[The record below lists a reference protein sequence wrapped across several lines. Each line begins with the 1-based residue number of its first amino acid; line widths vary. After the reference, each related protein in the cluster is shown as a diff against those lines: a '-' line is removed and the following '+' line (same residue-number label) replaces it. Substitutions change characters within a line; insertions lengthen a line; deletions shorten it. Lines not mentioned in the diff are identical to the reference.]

1 MTERATSDRTR
12 EGVSREATGLVRGS
26 GLNLLGA
33 LCSQSASLVL
43 ISTLAVQLGQE
54 AVGRYAECYALLS
67 LLGLLSLAG
76 LRNGLTRFTAIYLAD
91 DNPAGVRGTIRSGLA
106 LTLAVS
112 TGIAAI
118 LALSAGSVAD
128 LMNDPALRLPVLLVA
143 LTLPASAFED
153 VALAA
158 TQGWR
163 SQKAFALIGLIA
175 DPTSRLVLTVAALML
190 GAGLNGAMWALVA
203 SSWIGAV
210 LAALSLR
217 RRLRQVPKAAPV
229 VELRRVLSFSG
240 ISWVS
245 ALATTGL
252 VWADTLL
259 IGALSTQADVG
270 RYTIATRLVTLAV
283 FVMAPINA
291 AFTPQIAHFSHIGDI
306 AAVSKSY
313 GAANRWIM
321 RLSMPAFIMLLI
333 FPGDLLGFFGPGF
346 STAEAAAVTMILAV
360 GQMVSAAA
368 GPCGGVL
375 NMSGR
380 VSLSMVDNL
389 AAVMA
394 NVALNFWLV
403 PRYGIVGAA
412 VAWSSTLIVTNLV
425 KAVQVRVLLGV
436 RSTESDWTK
445 TFLAAAPA
453 GAAGLIVAWLTSGWL
468 AAASFGLGSI
478 TITFVVT
485 LVVVGLGVDDAAIV
499 RSIVDRA
506 RRGTRRVTAG
516 R

>member
-1 MTERATSDRTR
+1 MA
-12 EGVSREATGLVRGS
+12 RGS
-26 GLNLLGA
+26 GLNLIGA

-43 ISTLAVQLGQE
+43 ISAIAVQLGQE
-54 AVGRYAECYALLS
+54 DVGRYAESYALLS

-91 DNPAGVRGTIRSGLA
+91 GNPGGVRGTIRSGLA

-112 TGIAAI
+112 TCIAAI
-118 LALSAGSVAD
+118 LALSADSVAD
-128 LMNDPALRLPVLLVA
+128 VMNDPALRSPVLLVA

-217 RRLRQVPKAAPV
+217 SRLRDVPKVAPV

-259 IGALSTQADVG
+259 IGLLSTQADVG

-291 AFTPQIAHFSHIGDI
+291 AFTPQIAHFSHIGNI

-321 RLSMPAFIMLLI
+321 RLSMPAFLMLLI
-333 FPGDLLGFFGPGF
+333 FPDDLLGFFGRGF
-346 STAEAAAVTMILAV
+346 SAGEATAVTMILAV

-389 AAVMA
+389 AAVVA
-394 NVALNFWLV
+394 NVALNLWLI

-412 VAWSSTLIVTNLV
+412 VAWSSTLIVTNIV
-425 KAVQVRVLLGV
+425 KAVQVRALLGV
-436 RSTESDWTK
+436 RSAESDWSK
-445 TFLAAAPA
+445 TFLAAVPA
-453 GAAGLIVAWLTSGWL
+453 GAVGLLVAWLTSGWL
-468 AAASFGLGSI
+468 AAVIFGLGSM
-478 TITFVVT
+478 TITFATV
-485 LVVVGLGVDDAAIV
+485 LAMLGIGADDAAIV
-499 RSIVDRA
+499 SSVVQRA
-506 RRGTRRVTAG
+506 RREARRVSAG